1 VLRGLPLLLLVS
13 EAFGGTV
20 QPLPA
25 LPPATFVTAIQVD
38 SSGYIYIAGESYPGV
53 PSSSTGHAFVGKL
66 SPDGSQTIWWT
77 KLAGSSNDNAQAI
90 ALGSD
95 DSVYVT
101 GTTQS
106 QDFPTTSGAM
116 QTATSALVQAFAA
129 KLDPAGAVIYSTYIG
144 GTADTAGVA
153 IAVDSSG
160 RAFITGGMLTSGTF
174 PTSPG
179 AVTGATVDNGT
190 AFIIELNAAGS
201 AAPVGIVGFG
211 GSAIAVDAQD
221 NIYAVGGFQGGLPT
235 TPGAFQT
242 TGSTAIC
249 ANGPGGVGPSRCPMQ
264 HVVKINPAGTQL
276 IFATYLGGLYGAEPS
291 SIAIDADGN
300 VIVAGATNSPDY
312 PTTPAA
318 YQPEYFGNPVPGTG
332 FPFGPSAPIPA
343 GYVSKLNA
351 SGSALVWSTL
361 FAGSG
366 AGEGITALRV
376 DPTGN
381 ILFAGHASSADTPGL
396 WSTPVASRPNGSY
409 QGFVARL
416 SADGTTLSPV
426 QLIPSSVNATG
437 IAVRNDGSVVFAG
450 YGSQFTNAVASQVL
464 AAVTL
469 SSVGHVAAICDTA
482 DNAKIVSVA
491 PGQLLT
497 LFGTGLD
504 GGTVSFNGIP
514 APVLYTSDIQ
524 INVQVPYEIAGMTEV
539 AMQVSPVS
547 ESYTLAVIA
556 RQPSVF
562 LSASAFTQPVFD
574 SAACNGQNFSG
585 LQPLALNADGTQ
597 NSCDNPAA
605 PGSTVTIFLN
615 GLGLTTPA
623 PSTGAVSSAAIAI
636 TPAANAGTSVL
647 STATLPGSIE
657 SIAQVQIPVS
667 LNWAFMLQVQ
677 TFLTRGPG
685 ILIWVRPAS

>member
-1 VLRGLPLLLLVS
+1 
-13 EAFGGTV
+13 
-20 QPLPA
+20 
-25 LPPATFVTAIQVD
+25 
-38 SSGYIYIAGESYPGV
+38 
-53 PSSSTGHAFVGKL
+53 
-66 SPDGSQTIWWT
+66 
-77 KLAGSSNDNAQAI
+77 
-90 ALGSD
+90 
-95 DSVYVT
+95 
-101 GTTQS
+101 
-106 QDFPTTSGAM
+106 
-116 QTATSALVQAFAA
+116 
-129 KLDPAGAVIYSTYIG
+129 
-144 GTADTAGVA
+144 
-153 IAVDSSG
+153 
-160 RAFITGGMLTSGTF
+160 
-174 PTSPG
+174 
-179 AVTGATVDNGT
+179 
-190 AFIIELNAAGS
+190 
-201 AAPVGIVGFG
+201 
-211 GSAIAVDAQD
+211 
-221 NIYAVGGFQGGLPT
+221 
-235 TPGAFQT
+235 
-242 TGSTAIC
+242 
-249 ANGPGGVGPSRCPMQ
+249 
-264 HVVKINPAGTQL
+264 
-276 IFATYLGGLYGAEPS
+276 
-291 SIAIDADGN
+291 
-300 VIVAGATNSPDY
+300 
-312 PTTPAA
+312 
-318 YQPEYFGNPVPGTG
+318 
-332 FPFGPSAPIPA
+332 
-343 GYVSKLNA
+343 
-351 SGSALVWSTL
+351 
-361 FAGSG
+361 
-366 AGEGITALRV
+366 
-376 DPTGN
+376 
-381 ILFAGHASSADTPGL
+381 
-396 WSTPVASRPNGSY
+396 
-409 QGFVARL
+409 
-416 SADGTTLSPV
+416 
-426 QLIPSSVNATG
+426 VNATG